1 MNKNDS
7 INKIDKLTT
16 TSNQETNSQSSSK
29 KLDDYTFRIITSH
42 TFIKEA
48 KTLLTDHMEND
59 TELDTKKLFFLLERA
74 KHLLNDLQEDA
85 LKNLK

>member
-7 INKIDKLTT
+7 KKNINELTT
-16 TSNQETNSQSSSK
+16 TSIQETNSQSSTK

-48 KTLLTDHMEND
+48 KTLLTAHMEND

-74 KHLLNDLQEDA
+74 KHLLNDLQKDA